1 MLPKY
6 ADRPGEAHAVLHDG
20 AADGTSFQA
29 VILDFEDPQ
38 RDGADLLRSLRSLP
52 EGADIPVIVL
62 TSGQDD
68 EAAPLPKE
76 LAVGAYLAKPMRASA
91 LLEAVVQAID
101 LTRGLIDEANE
112 AGSELTSASNYGRLL
127 AILELRNIETIPVH
141 PFTWGKA
148 IFPNIKGTK
157 NRKQAA
163 IELCQQNGI
172 TIPHMTKNKL
182 SDGAAEAYCI
192 SLWQLTKLSTQ

>member
-1 MLPKY
+1 MILGIDCGLFGDIAFTETIHKSNLFTMPIVNK
-6 ADRPGEAHAVLHDG
+6 AVDVEMFLN
-20 AADGTSFQA
+20 
-29 VILDFEDPQ
+29 
-38 RDGADLLRSLRSLP
+38 
-52 EGADIPVIVL
+52 
-62 TSGQDD
+62 
-68 EAAPLPKE
+68 
-76 LAVGAYLAKPMRASA
+76 M
-91 LLEAVVQAID
+91 
-101 LTRGLIDEANE
+101 LIDNMPDICVIEKPQMRSANK
-112 AGSELTSASNYGRLL
+112 GLLTSASNYGRLL